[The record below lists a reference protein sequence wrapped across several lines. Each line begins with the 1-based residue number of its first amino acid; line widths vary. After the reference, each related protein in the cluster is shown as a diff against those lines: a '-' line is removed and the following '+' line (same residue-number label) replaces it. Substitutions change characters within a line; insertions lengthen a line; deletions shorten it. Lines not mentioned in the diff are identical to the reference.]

1 MIFLALVA
9 TAADSEKGGEEIGGA
24 LQNTAIK
31 NDASPKECTVSK
43 AIKPEYEHNRF
54 AYGRLSALFQAGNR
68 FSKMAPGILN
78 AVLSFFSPSEALIRL
93 YLSCICLSISA
104 FFIADAYFHSR
115 YHAPDSPKHPCRW
128 SESEFPLPRI
138 PHGQRGKP
146 APGCPSAATG
156 SRCSWG
162 WMGL

>member
-1 MIFLALVA
+1 MLPPRNAPFQKLLSRNTNTTALH
-9 TAADSEKGGEEIGGA
+9 TADY
-24 LQNTAIK
+24 LRCFR
-31 NDASPKECTVSK
+31 P
-43 AIKPEYEHNRF
+43 
-54 AYGRLSALFQAGNR
+54 GNR

-78 AVLSFFSPSEALIRL
+78 AVFVIFLSFGSLDPLVPIL
-93 YLSCICLSISA
+93 HLPVDLS

-115 YHAPDSPKHPCRW
+115 YHVPDSPKHPCRW

-138 PHGQRGKP
+138 PYGQRGKP

>member
-1 MIFLALVA
+1 MLPPRDAPFQKLLSRNTNTTALH
-9 TAADSEKGGEEIGGA
+9 TTDY
-24 LQNTAIK
+24 LRCFR
-31 NDASPKECTVSK
+31 P
-43 AIKPEYEHNRF
+43 
-54 AYGRLSALFQAGNR
+54 GNR

-78 AVLSFFSPSEALIRL
+78 AVLSFFSPSEASIRL

-115 YHAPDSPKHPCRW
+115 YHVPDSPKHPCRW

-138 PHGQRGKP
+138 PYGQRGKP